1 MQITM
6 MNRRSTSALIFSLV
20 AASAGCGESEEGYI
34 DFENTKPA
42 PTQQQPDAPAQ
53 NAQPATTETT
63 ESPAVTPVSA
73 ASEAENSRVQQA
85 ISESATPSAVPVTPP
100 VLTSAHTGLQ
110 GPADVP
116 VVENSVAG
124 ETRKIE
130 LLIPE
135 KRLRKERG
143 TSAVRVSFDDIDL
156 LKVLNMEP
164 VPVDAVEYFPE
175 WLKALDGKPVR
186 IRGYMY
192 PTFESTGLKSFAFV
206 RDTGICCFQRKPKI
220 YDIIGITMAEGVTA
234 DYMELRPF
242 DVEGIFH
249 IDPQVDAND
258 LSRLYHIDNAR
269 VLE

>member
-1 MQITM
+1 M
-6 MNRRSTSALIFSLV
+6 MNRHSASALIFSMV
-20 AASAGCGESEEGYI
+20 AASAGCGESEEGYV
-34 DFENTKPA
+34 DFDSTRPA
-42 PTQQQPDAPAQ
+42 PVQQQPDTPAQ
-53 NAQPATTETT
+53 NAEPDKT
-63 ESPAVTPVSA
+63 ESTDSPVVTTVSA
-73 ASEAENSRVQQA
+73 ATEAEISRAQQA
-85 ISESATPSAVPVTPP
+85 ISESEIQPVAPTTPP
-100 VLTSAHTGLQ
+100 VVTSTHSGLQ
-110 GPADVP
+110 GPVDVP
-116 VVENSVAG
+116 VVENSTAG
-124 ETRKIE
+124 ESRKIE

-143 TSAVRVSFDDIDL
+143 TLAVRVSFDDIDL

-164 VPVDAVEYFPE
+164 VPVDAVEFFPE

>member
-1 MQITM
+1 MI
-6 MNRRSTSALIFSLV
+6 NRRTTSALVLSLA
-20 AASAGCGESEEGYI
+20 AASSGCGESQEGYV
-34 DFENTKPA
+34 DFESTKPA
-42 PTQQQPDAPAQ
+42 PTQQSAAPAEDVQPDKP
-53 NAQPATTETT
+53 ETT
-63 ESPAVTPVSA
+63 KVQSVTPVSA
-73 ASEAENSRVQQA
+73 ASEAESSLVQQA
-85 ISESATPSAVPVTPP
+85 VSESATQSAAPPTPP
-100 VLTSAHTGLQ
+100 VLTSEHSGLQ

-116 VVENSVAG
+116 VVENIVSG

-164 VPVDAVEYFPE
+164 VPVNAVEYFPE

>member
-1 MQITM
+1 MI
-6 MNRRSTSALIFSLV
+6 NRCSTSALILGLV
-20 AASAGCGESEEGYI
+20 AASAGCGESEEGYV
-34 DFENTKPA
+34 DFESTKPA
-42 PTQQQPDAPAQ
+42 PTAKSDAPAENVQ
-53 NAQPATTETT
+53 HDKTETAALQ
-63 ESPAVTPVSA
+63 PVTPVGA
-73 ASEAENSRVQQA
+73 PSEMESSDVPPA
-85 ISESATPSAVPVTPP
+85 ISEPATQSAAPATPP
-100 VLTSAHTGLQ
+100 VLTSEHSGLQ
-110 GPADVP
+110 GPADSP

-164 VPVDAVEYFPE
+164 VPVNAVEYFPE

-269 VLE
+269 ILE

>member
-1 MQITM
+1 MI
-6 MNRRSTSALIFSLV
+6 NRRTTSALVLSLV
-20 AASAGCGESEEGYI
+20 AASSGCGESQEGYV
-34 DFENTKPA
+34 DFDSTKPT
-42 PTQQQPDAPAQ
+42 PTQQQPEASAR
-53 NAQPATTETT
+53 NTQPATTEA
-63 ESPAVTPVSA
+63 PAVTPASA
-73 ASEAENSRVQQA
+73 ASEAETSRVQQA
-85 ISESATPSAVPVTPP
+85 IAESATQPAVPVTPP
-100 VLTSAHTGLQ
+100 VLTSAHSGLQ

-164 VPVDAVEYFPE
+164 VPVNAVEYFPE

-220 YDIIGITMAEGVTA
+220 YDIIGIAMAEGVTA

>member
-1 MQITM
+1 M

-20 AASAGCGESEEGYI
+20 AASAGCGESEEGYV
-34 DFENTKPA
+34 DFENTKLA
-42 PTQQQPDAPAQ
+42 PTQQQPDAPSQ
-53 NAQPATTETT
+53 NSQPATTETT
-63 ESPAVTPVSA
+63 EAPAVTSVSA
-73 ASEAENSRVQQA
+73 ASEAESSRVQQA
-85 ISESATPSAVPVTPP
+85 ISESATQPAVPVTPP
-100 VLTSAHTGLQ
+100 ILTSAHTGLQ

-164 VPVDAVEYFPE
+164 VPVNAVEYFPE

>member
-1 MQITM
+1 MQKAMI
-6 MNRRSTSALIFSLV
+6 NRRSTPALIFSLV
-20 AASAGCGESEEGYI
+20 AASAGCGESEEGYV
-34 DFENTKPA
+34 DFESTKPA
-42 PTQQQPDAPAQ
+42 PTQQPDAPAETV
-53 NAQPATTETT
+53 QPDKTPTTEVQ
-63 ESPAVTPVSA
+63 AVTPVSA
-73 ASEAENSRVQQA
+73 ASDVTGTGVQQA
-85 ISESATPSAVPVTPP
+85 ISESATQPAVPVTPP
-100 VLTSAHTGLQ
+100 VLTSAHSGLQ

-130 LLIPE
+130 LLSPE

-143 TSAVRVSFDDIDL
+143 TPAVRVSFDDIDL

>member
-1 MQITM
+1 MI
-6 MNRRSTSALIFSLV
+6 NRRTTSALVLSLA
-20 AASAGCGESEEGYI
+20 AASSGCGESQEGYV
-34 DFENTKPA
+34 DFESTKPA
-42 PTQQQPDAPAQ
+42 PTQQSAAPAEDVQPDKP
-53 NAQPATTETT
+53 ETT
-63 ESPAVTPVSA
+63 KVQSVTPVSA
-73 ASEAENSRVQQA
+73 ASEAENSLVQQA
-85 ISESATPSAVPVTPP
+85 VSESATQSAAPPTPP
-100 VLTSAHTGLQ
+100 VLTSEHSGLQ

-116 VVENSVAG
+116 VVENIVSG

-164 VPVDAVEYFPE
+164 VPVNAVEYFPE

-249 IDPQVDAND
+249 IDPQVDADD

>member
-1 MQITM
+1 MI
-6 MNRRSTSALIFSLV
+6 NRCSTSALIFGLV
-20 AASAGCGESEEGYI
+20 AASAGCGESEEGYV
-34 DFENTKPA
+34 DFESTKPA
-42 PTQQQPDAPAQ
+42 PTAKSDAPAENVQ
-53 NAQPATTETT
+53 HDKTETAALQ
-63 ESPAVTPVSA
+63 PVTPVGA
-73 ASEAENSRVQQA
+73 PSEMESSDVPPA
-85 ISESATPSAVPVTPP
+85 ISEPATQSAAPATPP
-100 VLTSAHTGLQ
+100 VLTSEHSGLQ
-110 GPADVP
+110 GPADSP

-164 VPVDAVEYFPE
+164 VPVNAVEYFPE

-269 VLE
+269 ILE

>member
-1 MQITM
+1 M
-6 MNRRSTSALIFSLV
+6 MNRRTTSALVLGLV
-20 AASAGCGESEEGYI
+20 AASSGCGESQEGYV
-34 DFENTKPA
+34 DFESTKPA
-42 PTQQQPDAPAQ
+42 STQQTDAPAQ
-53 NAQPATTETT
+53 NVRTEKTETT
-63 ESPAVTPVSA
+63 EVQVVTPVSA
-73 ASEAENSRVQQA
+73 ASEAGNSRVQQA
-85 ISESATPSAVPVTPP
+85 ISESATQPAVPVTPP
-100 VLTSAHTGLQ
+100 VLTSAHSGLQ

-143 TSAVRVSFDDIDL
+143 TLAVRVSFDDIDL

>member
-1 MQITM
+1 MN
-6 MNRRSTSALIFSLV
+6 NRRSTSALIFSLV
-20 AASAGCGESEEGYI
+20 AASAGCGESEDGYV
-34 DFENTKPA
+34 DFESTRPA
-42 PTQQQPDAPAQ
+42 PTQQPAAPAE
-53 NAQPATTETT
+53 NVQPNKTETT
-63 ESPAVTPVSA
+63 ETQTVTPVSGE
-73 ASEAENSRVQQA
+73 SDVTTNGVRQA
-85 ISESATPSAVPVTPP
+85 ISESATQPTVPVTPP
-100 VLTSAHTGLQ
+100 VLTSAHSGLQ

-116 VVENSVAG
+116 VVENTVAG

-130 LLIPE
+130 LLIRE
-135 KRLRKERG
+135 RRLRKERG
-143 TSAVRVSFDDIDL
+143 TPAVRVSFDDIDL

-164 VPVDAVEYFPE
+164 VPIDAVEYFPE

-249 IDPQVDAND
+249 VDPQVDAND